1 MSKSLISTGI
11 NPNDGNGDTLLAGA
25 GKVNSNFNE
34 IYSSLGN
41 GTDLNIGVGKTVISS
56 NSSGNVGIGTTNAN
70 EKLQVQGNILVT
82 GTSTLQS
89 TSLSNLTGTAG
100 TITSFNST
108 NATITNLSGTRLSYS
123 GISTFLSGPVLIS
136 STGTAT
142 STATA
147 SQPLQVTGGAYVS
160 GNLGIGTT
168 NPTSKFQVVG
178 DALITGITTLGLA
191 NTSTPPSNSQLS
203 FELTSNTNLRIKV
216 RGSDGVLRSANI
228 TLS

>member
-56 NSSGNVGIGTTNAN
+56 NSYGNVGIGTTNAN

-178 DALITGITTLGLA
+178 DALITGITTLGLG